1 MTLVAATNQQSD
13 SPMAHLIRDK
23 HKLMNRVNRLQGQ
36 IEAVKR
42 ALDQEAECG
51 TIMQLIAAARGA
63 LNGLM
68 AEVVEGHLRNHM
80 VDPDRSPT
88 SAETQAAEEVI
99 DVVRVYLK

>member
-1 MTLVAATNQQSD
+1 VAASNSQSENA
-13 SPMAHLIRDK
+13 MAHLIRDK
-23 HKLMNRVNRLQGQ
+23 HKLLNRVNRLQGQ

-51 TIMQLIAAARGA
+51 DIMQLIAAARGA

-80 VDPDRSPT
+80 VDPERSPT
-88 SAETQAAEEVI
+88 SAETRAAEEVI